1 MAPRQGTGFIN
12 WDQFV
17 GANRGTVDRMAGEL
31 AAPVEAEGQRLSGV
45 LDASSRAFD
54 TGVATAYNPLRSL
67 QYGMPGGG
75 TAGAAWAQREK
86 QLLDAGGTTYGGP
99 RSLADVGGF
108 TEGLQGADRNAQA
121 ARSLADVYGR
131 TSALGQRYGGAT
143 GQPYTGGA
151 RLFDSAL
158 LQSSPGQQRFEASR
172 AQYGQQGNQY
182 RQALGESAQAGEFAA
197 GQYAEGAKGAREVGE
212 RMKSTREYEAERARQ
227 EAERDAEYRRRNPGA
242 GGGAIRTPRFNVP
255 GGVFGIPNAWGGIT

>member
-31 AAPVEAEGQRLSGV
+31 SAPVEAEGQRLSEN
-45 LDASSRAFD
+45 LTAANRAFD

-75 TAGAAWAQREK
+75 TEGAAWAAREK
-86 QLLDAGGTTYGGP
+86 QLLDAGSSAYGGP

-108 TEGLQGADRNAQA
+108 SEGLQAADKNSQA
-121 ARSLADVYGR
+121 ARNLADVYGR
-131 TSALGQRYGGAT
+131 ASALGQRYGASGR
-143 GQPYTGGA
+143 PYTGAA

-158 LQSSPGQQRFEASR
+158 LQSSPRQQRFEASR

-197 GQYAEGAKGAREVGE
+197 GQYAEGAKGAREAGE

-255 GGVFGIPNAWGGIT
+255 GGIFGIPNTWGGLT